1 MTWALGCDSMPSR
14 HYTTVP
20 MHFRFS
26 MLALI
31 SLLMIAAGTPVADA
45 QSLIDKRTSS
55 ERQADR
61 PRVSLDQAVSMA
73 ESRYRAKAVK
83 AQQSVSGDRLVYQIR
98 LLSGDGKVWTVQ
110 VDAQTGQMY

>member
-1 MTWALGCDSMPSR
+1 MSK
-14 HYTTVP
+14 
-20 MHFRFS
+20 RFQL
-26 MLALI
+26 LALL
-31 SLLMIAAGTPVADA
+31 SLLTLAVQLPVADA
-45 QSLIDKRTSS
+45 QTLIDRRPRS

-83 AQQSVSGDRLVYQIR
+83 ASSSVNGDRLVYNIR
-98 LLSGDGKVWTVQ
+98 LLNTDGRVWTVS

>member
-1 MTWALGCDSMPSR
+1 MR
-14 HYTTVP
+14 
-20 MHFRFS
+20 FRLS

-31 SLLMIAAGTPVADA
+31 PIILALAAGMPPSVDA
-45 QSLIDKRTSS
+45 QSLVDKRTRSDR
-55 ERQADR
+55 EAER

-83 AQQSVSGDRLVYQIR
+83 AQQSVSGDRLVYNIR
-98 LLSGDGKVWTVQ
+98 LLSSDGKVWTVQ

>member
-1 MTWALGCDSMPSR
+1 
-14 HYTTVP
+14 
-20 MHFRFS
+20 

-31 SLLMIAAGTPVADA
+31 PLLTLAAGIPAADA
-45 QSLIDKRTSS
+45 QSLIDKRTRS

-61 PRVSLDQAVSMA
+61 PRVSLDQAINMA

-83 AQQSVSGDRLVYQIR
+83 YSQAVSGDRLVYQIR
-98 LLSGDGKVWTVQ
+98 LLSSDGKVWTVQ

>member
-1 MTWALGCDSMPSR
+1 MRSR
-14 HYTTVP
+14 L
-20 MHFRFS
+20 S
-26 MLALI
+26 ILALI
-31 SLLMIAAGTPVADA
+31 PVLALGLSVPAAGA
-45 QSLIDKRTSS
+45 QSLIEKRPRS

-61 PRVSLDQAVSMA
+61 PRVSLDQAVNMA

-83 AQQSVSGDRLVYQIR
+83 AQQSVSGDRLVYNIR

>member
-1 MTWALGCDSMPSR
+1 MRSR
-14 HYTTVP
+14 LP
-20 MHFRFS
+20 I
-26 MLALI
+26 LALI
-31 SLLMIAAGTPVADA
+31 PVLALGLSVPAAGA
-45 QSLIDKRTSS
+45 QSLIEKRPRS

-61 PRVSLDQAVSMA
+61 PRVSLDQAVNMA

-83 AQQSVSGDRLVYQIR
+83 AQQSVSGDRLVYNIR